1 MVDSSRK
8 LGKVVLRAVWPS
20 TSLRLVRLP
29 G

>member
-20 TSLRLVRLP
+20 STLHLVRLP
-29 G
+29 A